1 MRPCAVL
8 VTIGNSREAEYLFSP
23 YSVFTVRKV
32 TLGSGAVPTHTIE
45 LDPAADNAQESED
58 LPRAPWC

>member
-1 MRPCAVL
+1 M
-8 VTIGNSREAEYLFSP
+8 VTGNPTEAEYLFAP
-23 YSVFTVRKV
+23 YSVFTVRNV

-45 LDPAADNAQESED
+45 LDPAADNTKEPED